1 MTHTNQNRGI
11 VKLIILIVVALLVL
25 SYFGIS
31 LRALVN
37 NPVTQDNISYT
48 ASTTVTV
55 WDAYLKKPATYLWNE
70 IFLALIW
77 GPAINNL
84 KNLRD
89 NQPTTIQQDAPVV
102 PAPKPIPL

>member
-1 MTHTNQNRGI
+1 MKKTATDRGI

-37 NPVTQDNISYT
+37 SPTTQDNISYT
-48 ASTTVTV
+48 ASSTVTV
-55 WDAYLKKPATYLWNE
+55 WDTYLKVPATYLWND
-70 IFLALIW
+70 IFISLIW
-77 GPAINNL
+77 DPAIQNL

-89 NQPTTIQQDAPVV
+89 NQPTTIQSSAPVV
-102 PAPKPIPL
+102 PQPQMIPN